1 MIGISKPKMYELI
14 RANEIPSI
22 HVGKR
27 LSSLGKPSLTGYQRE
42 IIMARKRANGE
53 GALRK
58 RSNGKWEARYS
69 VNGKRHS
76 IYGNS
81 QTEVRKKL
89 TEATSPLIMATVWKT
104 AA

>member
-1 MIGISKPKMYELI
+1 MS
-14 RANEIPSI
+14 A
-22 HVGKR
+22 KR
-27 LSSLGKPSLTGYQRE
+27 LSFLGKPSLIGYQRE

-104 AA
+104 AT